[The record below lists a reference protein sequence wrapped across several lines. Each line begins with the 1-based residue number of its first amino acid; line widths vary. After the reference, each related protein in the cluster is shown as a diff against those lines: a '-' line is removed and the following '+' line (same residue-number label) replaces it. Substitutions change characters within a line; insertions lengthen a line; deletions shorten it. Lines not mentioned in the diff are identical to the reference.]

1 MAVFCCP
8 VSPLSSD
15 LLCCLTSSMVATR
28 RMKRLVNRKV
38 RIIRYSLLG
47 YSFKKIHCNR
57 RSSKSPRAFSTKI
70 SSAFISTH
78 TFEGRFFVE
87 DNVLRSR
94 YLSVLYGPRNNEAG
108 CNLSLL
114 IGMILMQST
123 GSGKI

>member
-1 MAVFCCP
+1 M
-8 VSPLSSD
+8 
-15 LLCCLTSSMVATR
+15 LLYVVAAR
-28 RMKRLVNRKV
+28 RMKRSINRKA
-38 RIIRYSLLG
+38 RIVRYSLLS
-47 YSFKKIHCNR
+47 YSLKKKYVVTVEE
-57 RSSKSPRAFSTKI
+57 SKSRRTFSTKI